1 MKRAKNLFPL
11 IVSDENLRKAIQ
23 TVIKSHRWVSY
34 PDIPNKAAK
43 WLEDTLDERVV
54 ELKNIILNGYVPN
67 EVVKK
72 RRYDR
77 NARKWRDICEPK
89 MFPDQCVHHALIQVI
104 ESVMMRGMDRWCCG
118 SIRGRGAH
126 YGIRA
131 IKKWMAHD
139 KRGTR
144 YCLEADIYHFY
155 DSLSKDAVMDRMK
168 RLIKDFRTLNLIER
182 ILDDGVQIGAYCSQ
196 WFANTLLQP
205 LDRIIREN
213 GATRYV
219 RYLDNFTI
227 FCNRKKTLHKIKN
240 KMEKWL
246 NNHEL
251 KLKGNWQIFPCG
263 KRKPNALG
271 YKYGRGITVLRK
283 HTLLTL
289 KRQLRKYYKMKSMGR
304 KINVKF
310 AQGLLSR
317 FGMLAHC
324 YSKEIFKSIR
334 PKTQREL
341 KDIVREWQRKERKEW
356 NMFLE
361 QYNAEMVSK
370 NASRPLEANTLIL
383 QGV

>member
-1 MKRAKNLFPL
+1 MKRAKNLFSL
-11 IVSDENLRKAIQ
+11 IISDENLRKAIQ

-104 ESVMMRGMDRWCCG
+104 EPIMMRGMDRWCCG

-196 WFANTLLQP
+196 WFANTFLQP
-205 LDRIIREN
+205 LDHTLREMFKAAHYIR
-213 GATRYV
+213 YM
-219 RYLDNFTI
+219 DNFTI
-227 FCNRKKTLHKIKN
+227 FSNRKRTLARLKAF
-240 KMEKWL
+240 MDEWL
-246 NNHEL
+246 HGFGL
-251 KLKGNWQIFPCG
+251 RLKGNFQIF
-263 KRKPNALG
+263 KSDIRMPNALG
-271 YKYGRGITVLRK
+271 YRFGRGYTLLRK
-283 HTLLTL
+283 QSLLSL
-289 KRQLRKYYKMKSMGR
+289 KRQLRKFYKLRSWNV
-304 KINVKF
+304 KIPVKF
-310 AQGLLSR
+310 ALALISR
-317 FGMLAHC
+317 LGMLTHASC
-324 YSKEIFKSIR
+324 TRLRKKIVR
-334 PKTQREL
+334 NGTL
-341 KDIVREWQRKERKEW
+341 KRLKVIVREWQRSITSQW
-356 NMFLE
+356 TL
-361 QYNAEMVSK
+361 VS
-370 NASRPLEANTLIL
+370 A
-383 QGV
+383 